1 MNVEK
6 DPICGMDV
14 DLKKAKEKGLDIND
28 EHFFC
33 SEQCLNKFKGKKE
46 SHFTEILLSLSL
58 IVVAVIVYLT
68 GYMLPFMG
76 IVFLVLSILKLIDL
90 KGFANMF
97 SQYDLIAAKSKAY
110 PYIYPFIELALG
122 IMFFLEFQ
130 IMYAAGITV
139 LVMSIGS
146 IGVGK
151 NIFGKNKVR
160 CACLGAKIKIPL
172 TRFTLIEDIVMF
184 LMGLMILVGI

>member
-46 SHFTEILLSLSL
+46 SHFTEILLFLLL
-58 IVVAVIVYLT
+58 IAVAVVVYLT

-76 IVFLVLSILKLIDL
+76 LVFLFLSVLKLIDI
-90 KGFANMF
+90 KGFATMF
-97 SQYDLIAAKSKAY
+97 SQYDLVASRSKVY
-110 PYIYPFIELALG
+110 SYIYPFIELTLG
-122 IMFFLEFQ
+122 IMFLLKFQ
-130 IMYAAGITV
+130 IMYAAGLTV
-139 LVMSIGS
+139 LIMGIGS

-151 NIFGKNKVR
+151 NVFSKNKIK
-160 CACLGAKIKIPL
+160 CACLGAKIKVPL
-172 TRFTLIEDIVMF
+172 TRFTLVEDIIMF
-184 LMGLMILVGI
+184 LMGLMIFIGI

>member
-6 DPICGMDV
+6 DPICGMNV
-14 DLKKAKEKGLDIND
+14 NSKEAKERGLAVND
-28 EHFFC
+28 KYFFC

-46 SHFTEILLSLSL
+46 SHFVEILLSLTL
-58 IVVAVIVYLT
+58 IAVAVTVYLT
-68 GYMLPFMG
+68 GYMLQFMG

-110 PYIYPFIELALG
+110 SYGYPFIELTLG
-122 IMFFLEFQ
+122 IMFLLEFQ
-130 IMYAAGITV
+130 IMYAAGVTV
-139 LVMSIGS
+139 LVMGVSS

-151 NIFGKNKVR
+151 NIFGKNKIR
-160 CACLGAKIKIPL
+160 CACLGAKIKVPL
-172 TRFTLIEDIVMF
+172 TRFTLVEDIIMF
-184 LMGLMILVGI
+184 FMGLMILIGF